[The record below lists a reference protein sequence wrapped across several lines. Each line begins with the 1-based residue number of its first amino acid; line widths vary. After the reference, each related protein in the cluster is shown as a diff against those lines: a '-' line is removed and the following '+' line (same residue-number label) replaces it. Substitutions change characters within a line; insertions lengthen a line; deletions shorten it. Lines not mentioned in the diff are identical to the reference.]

1 MPPVEHDPRLRP
13 DGSAPRRARSRAG
26 TAAVLVALLAAGTGG
41 VLGAR
46 WVLQEL
52 RSQSCEFRAADRTE
66 SFTPEQSA
74 NAATITMVAVQRDL
88 PPRAAS
94 IALATAIQESELRN
108 IDYGDADSV
117 GLFQQ
122 RPSQGWGSQ
131 EEILDPVYASHA
143 FYDALL
149 EVPGWEDMEIT
160 VAAQE
165 VQRSA
170 YPGAYAD
177 HEWEGR
183 VLASTLTGQTPAGM
197 GCDLDAADGSGSATD
212 VLAKAERQFGGSGQA
227 AGDTVTLTAASD
239 QDAWAVASWAVAHA
253 QSESV
258 VLVQVDGM
266 RWDRSLESPTWQ
278 DDEDGSTS
286 GATVLITVA
295 G

>member
-1 MPPVEHDPRLRP
+1 MSPGEHDPRMP
-13 DGSAPRRARSRAG
+13 GDGPTPRSRRSAAG
-26 TAAVLVALLAAGTGG
+26 TAVLVVALLAAGTGG

-46 WVLQEL
+46 WVLSEL

-74 NAATITMVAVQRDL
+74 NAATISMVAVERDL
-88 PPRAAS
+88 PRRAVS
-94 IALATAIQESELRN
+94 IALATAIQESGLRN
-108 IDYGDADSV
+108 INYGDADSV

-122 RPSQGWGSQ
+122 RPSQGWGTA

-149 EVPGWEDMEIT
+149 EVPGWEEMEIT

-170 YPGAYAD
+170 YPDAYAD

-183 VLASTLTGQTPAGM
+183 VLASTLTGETPGGM
-197 GCDLDAADGSGSATD
+197 GCDLDAAAEAGSATD
-212 VLAKAERQFGGSGQA
+212 VLAKAERQFNAAGQVD
-227 AGDTVTLTAASD
+227 GDTVTITTASD
-239 QDAWAVASWAVAHA
+239 DAAWAVASWAVAHA
-253 QSESV
+253 EAESV
-258 VLVQVDGM
+258 VTVQVDGM
-266 RWDRSLESPTWQ
+266 RWDRTTESPTWN
-278 DDEDGSTS
+278 DDDGSTS
-286 GATVLITVA
+286 GATVIITVA